1 MAFTS
6 TAQRYESFVEKKR
19 LVADLN
25 AALQLLSWDQEIY
38 MPNGAAGIRARQVGA
53 LSELRHEIVL
63 EHVYPLAKA
72 LAEADGLTEHQRLN
86 VNQSLAELTRVVR
99 LPKAFVAEQAAH
111 TSRSQM
117 AWERAKAKSDFSL
130 FEAELTKT
138 YELKRQEA
146 EYYGYTGEAY
156 DALLDTY
163 DPGLTSAFLVPLF
176 TRMRSQL
183 QSLINELRN
192 APQPPTAF
200 LNQRI
205 SKDSQWNFGLG
216 VLKYM
221 GFDFDRGR
229 QDISTHPFTT
239 GTSPDDV
246 RITTH
251 INEYNIAQMLYG
263 TIHEGGHA
271 LYEQGLPAEHYG
283 LPACEACSLSIHE
296 SQSRIWE
303 NNIGRSLPF
312 WKFHFEGFAQLF
324 PDRLRNLQPED
335 VFRAVNVVEP
345 SLIRI
350 MADELTYHFHIM
362 IRFELER
369 ALISRE
375 LAVKDLPAAW
385 NEKYAEYL
393 GITPSA
399 DSEGVLQDIHWSIGA
414 IGYFPTYS
422 LGSFYAAQFYAHA
435 LNQNPALEDQFKS
448 GHTGWFVNWLKQEV
462 YSRGRLYSS
471 NDLCRLITGED
482 LTVDY
487 FLRYIRNK
495 MEQVY
500 AITLVV

>member
-1 MAFTS
+1 
-6 TAQRYESFVEKKR
+6 
-19 LVADLN
+19 
-25 AALQLLSWDQEIY
+25 
-38 MPNGAAGIRARQVGA
+38 
-53 LSELRHEIVL
+53 
-63 EHVYPLAKA
+63 
-72 LAEADGLTEHQRLN
+72 
-86 VNQSLAELTRVVR
+86 
-99 LPKAFVAEQAAH
+99 
-111 TSRSQM
+111 
-117 AWERAKAKSDFSL
+117 
-130 FEAELTKT
+130 
-138 YELKRQEA
+138 
-146 EYYGYTGEAY
+146 
-156 DALLDTY
+156 
-163 DPGLTSAFLVPLF
+163 
-176 TRMRSQL
+176 
-183 QSLINELRN
+183 
-192 APQPPTAF
+192 
-200 LNQRI
+200 
-205 SKDSQWNFGLG
+205 
-216 VLKYM
+216 M